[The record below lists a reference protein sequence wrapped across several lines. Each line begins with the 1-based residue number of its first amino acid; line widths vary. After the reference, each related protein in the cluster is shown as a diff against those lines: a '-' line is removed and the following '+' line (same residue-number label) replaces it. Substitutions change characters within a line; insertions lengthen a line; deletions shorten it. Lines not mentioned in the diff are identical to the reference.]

1 MQADYT
7 TGVFTSVWK
16 HCSMTLRIPGT
27 IWSKDDVSPT
37 FDRQVNLDIV
47 YQAFADYHPKY
58 VKIMGLRFYFILWL
72 HGTAKIIIT
81 TKLH

>member
-1 MQADYT
+1 
-7 TGVFTSVWK
+7 
-16 HCSMTLRIPGT
+16 MTLRIPGT

-37 FDRQVNLDIV
+37 FDRQVNLGIV

-72 HGTAKIIIT
+72 YGTAKNYIYKLNQGSVSNLCSQPNKIT
-81 TKLH
+81 LTI